1 MAKKNATRKLG
12 KGNESKGQKAKGK
25 IMTIPQLRKAFE
37 TINLET
43 KSLLG
48 KHPINNEMIVSF
60 QNVWKKVFGKVI
72 DKSTAESYLRLQ
84 TKSMKSKRTTTYK
97 KGKRNQ
103 KGGVAPIDYMVRPG
117 LDGSQ
122 GTIQGVYGS
131 FLPYVSSGLAVHG
144 NMTNNI
150 AMDSECGKTDIS
162 PTIAFDMGSNK
173 VGGGIFTDLTEGRPI
188 GPSVPSS
195 ILQDG
200 QDYLLQR
207 PLGASPNVL
216 QTPYVASKQ

>member
-1 MAKKNATRKLG
+1 MKDWHQRKDNSNSIVVMAKKHATRKME
-12 KGNESKGQKAKGK
+12 KGSKVQRP
-25 IMTIPQLRKAFE
+25 MTIPQLRKAFE
-37 TINLET
+37 RINAET
-43 KSLLG
+43 SSLLG
-48 KHPINNEMIVSF
+48 KHPINNETIGTF
-60 QNVWKKVFGKVI
+60 QKIWKKVFGKVL

-84 TKSMKSKRTTTYK
+84 TKSKRGKTYK
-97 KGKRNQ
+97 KKRSQ

-122 GTIQGVYGS
+122 GTISGVYGS

-173 VGGGIFTDLTEGRPI
+173 VGGGLLDGRLI
-188 GPSVPSS
+188 GASVPPSVQ
-195 ILQDG
+195 QDA
-200 QDYLLQR
+200 QDYMLLR

-216 QTPYVASKQ
+216 QTK